1 MHLKCNIP
9 LVPIEIFQYGLFQCR
24 LIFGIIVSTRFYK
37 ITYNKNHLERGDF
50 IISPFHEKWLYSRSS
65 YLRYN
70 QVKHCGSVS
79 IILQLDCFGVTQ
91 TTVACLHW

>member
-70 QVKHCGSVS
+70 QVTPLLCDLPLQPNTHLLPKMCAKH
-79 IILQLDCFGVTQ
+79 T
-91 TTVACLHW
+91 